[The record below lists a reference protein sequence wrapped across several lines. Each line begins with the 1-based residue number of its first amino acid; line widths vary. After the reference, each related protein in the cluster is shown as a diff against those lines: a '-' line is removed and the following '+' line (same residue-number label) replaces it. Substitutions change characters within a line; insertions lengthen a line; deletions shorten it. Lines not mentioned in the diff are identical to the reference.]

1 MAEQVADSAGVSRS
15 TISRVVN
22 RPDLVSPET
31 LKAVHLAA
39 KSLKVDLSKRS
50 RRGRPPKLNPLN
62 GTRQIGF
69 WFVGTSEDE
78 ASRFLSQQISP
89 LQAACRKNA
98 LGVRILFPTAGE
110 QIPSAILRRE
120 VCGVILEGVQPAREI
135 LDAMAGLP
143 TVWVMTR
150 KAADYSGDF
159 VEPDNTANGHL
170 AADYLLGKGHRR
182 LAYVATEPDYPAFLA
197 REAAFQSRISQS
209 GGFLARITALSH
221 LSNIHMLPDPTDEL
235 GTEMAGR
242 LLSELGDRGAIYMPG
257 NLALGPLHRG
267 LRRHG
272 VDPARFDWVVGD
284 YAPSLHA
291 QFDPE
296 PAAIDIHVG
305 TIIEAAVQTLMW
317 RISSPELS
325 GRVGIQVAPS
335 LRLPSVIATTTPWQ
349 RVPSSL
355 SPIN

>member
-1 MAEQVADSAGVSRS
+1 MNEQIADSAGVSRS

-22 RPDLVSPET
+22 HPDLVSPET

-39 KSLKVDLSKRS
+39 KNLKVDLSKRS
-50 RRGRPPKLNPLN
+50 RRGRPRKLNSLN
-62 GTRQIGF
+62 GAQQIGI
-69 WFVGTSEDE
+69 WFMGTSEDE
-78 ASRFLSQQISP
+78 APRFLSQQISP

-98 LGVRILFPTAGE
+98 LGVRILFPTADE

-120 VCGVILEGVQPAREI
+120 VCGVILEGVHPASEI
-135 LDAMAGLP
+135 LDAMAGIP

-150 KAADYSGDF
+150 KAEDYSGDF

-182 LAYVATEPDYPAFLA
+182 FAYVATEPDYPAFLA
-197 REAAFQSRISQS
+197 REATFKSRISQS
-209 GGFLARITALSH
+209 GGSLTRITALSH
-221 LSNIHMLPDPTDEL
+221 LSNTHMLPEPTVEL
-235 GTEMAGR
+235 ATEIAGR
-242 LLSELGDRGAIYMPG
+242 LLSELGDKGGIYMPG

-272 VDPARFDWVVGD
+272 VDPARFDWVVGHHD
-284 YAPSLHA
+284 PSLHA

-317 RISSPELS
+317 RISSPKLS

-335 LRLPSVIATTTPWQ
+335 LRLPSGIATTTPWQ
-349 RVPSSL
+349 RAPSSL
-355 SPIN
+355 